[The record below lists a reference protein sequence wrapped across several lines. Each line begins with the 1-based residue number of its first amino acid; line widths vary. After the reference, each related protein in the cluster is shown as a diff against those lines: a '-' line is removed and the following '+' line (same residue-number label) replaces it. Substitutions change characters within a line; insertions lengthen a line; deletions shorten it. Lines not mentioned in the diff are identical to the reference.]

1 MDVDAPSPTAG
12 ESPPPTGGEA
22 PQGIL
27 DSLMGVS
34 AALGGV
40 LALGVATLV
49 VVSVLGRWLF
59 YLPVRGDFELV
70 RIATACAVF
79 AYLPYTQA
87 RRANIMVDTFTQR
100 LPRRVRDAIDAFWD
114 LVFAACMAACA
125 YGLYLGTFDAREN
138 YETTSEL
145 QLQMWPFI
153 LLCAAL
159 CALLA
164 ATATATA
171 FLKARGTR

>member
-1 MDVDAPSPTAG
+1 MDVDAPTS
-12 ESPPPTGGEA
+12 TGGEA
-22 PQGIL
+22 PHGTL
-27 DSLMGVS
+27 DRLTGFS
-34 AALGGV
+34 AALGGA
-40 LALGVATLV
+40 LAVGVAALV

-70 RIATACAVF
+70 RIATALAVF

-100 LPRRVRDAIDAFWD
+100 LPRRVRDAMDAFWD

>member
-1 MDVDAPSPTAG
+1 MDVDAPST
-12 ESPPPTGGEA
+12 TGGEA
-22 PQGIL
+22 AHSVL
-27 DSLMGVS
+27 DRLMGVS
-34 AALGGV
+34 AALGGL
-40 LALGVATLV
+40 LAVGVATLV

-100 LPRRVRDAIDAFWD
+100 LPPRVRDAMDAFWD
-114 LVFAACMAACA
+114 LVFAACMGACA
-125 YGLYLGTFDAREN
+125 YGLYLGAFDAREN

-153 LLCAAL
+153 LLCAGL

-171 FLKARGTR
+171 FLKVRGGN

>member
-1 MDVDAPSPTAG
+1 MDVDAPSTI
-12 ESPPPTGGEA
+12 GGEA
-22 PQGIL
+22 PHSVL
-27 DSLMGVS
+27 DRLMGVS
-34 AALGGV
+34 AALGGL
-40 LALGVATLV
+40 LAVGVATLV

-100 LPRRVRDAIDAFWD
+100 LPPRVRDAMDAFWD
-114 LVFAACMAACA
+114 LVFAACMGACA
-125 YGLYLGTFDAREN
+125 YSLYLGAFDAREN

-153 LLCAAL
+153 LLCAGL

-171 FLKARGTR
+171 FLKVRGGN

>member
-1 MDVDAPSPTAG
+1 MDVDAPSPA
-12 ESPPPTGGEA
+12 GGEA
-22 PQGIL
+22 PNSVL
-27 DSLMGVS
+27 DRLMGVS

-40 LALGVATLV
+40 LAVGVATLV
-49 VVSVLGRWLF
+49 TVSVLGRWLF

-100 LPRRVRDAIDAFWD
+100 LPPRVRDAMDAFWD
-114 LVFAACMAACA
+114 LVVAACMGACA
-125 YGLYLGTFDAREN
+125 YGLYLGAFDAREN

-153 LLCAAL
+153 LLCAGL

-171 FLKARGTR
+171 FLQVRGGN

>member
-1 MDVDAPSPTAG
+1 MDVDAPSPA
-12 ESPPPTGGEA
+12 GGEA
-22 PQGIL
+22 PHGVL
-27 DSLMGVS
+27 DRLMGVS
-34 AALGGV
+34 AALGGL
-40 LALGVATLV
+40 LAVGVATLV
-49 VVSVLGRWLF
+49 TVSVLGRWLF

-100 LPRRVRDAIDAFWD
+100 LPQRVRDAMDAFWD

-153 LLCAAL
+153 LLCALL

-164 ATATATA
+164 LTAVATAL
-171 FLKARGTR
+171 LKVRGGR

>member
-1 MDVDAPSPTAG
+1 MDVDTPSPAG
-12 ESPPPTGGEA
+12 AAAPHGLLERLMALSAFVGG
-22 PQGIL
+22 
-27 DSLMGVS
+27 
-34 AALGGV
+34 ALAIG
-40 LALGVATLV
+40 LATLV
-49 VVSVLGRWLF
+49 VVSVLGRWLL

-70 RIATACAVF
+70 RIATALAVF

-100 LPRRVRDAIDAFWD
+100 LPRRVNDAIDGFWD
-114 LVFAACMAACA
+114 LVFAGAMAVCA
-125 YGLYLGTFDAREN
+125 YGLYLGAFDAREN

-153 LLCAAL
+153 LVCAGL

-164 ATATATA
+164 ATALSTAI
-171 FLKARGTR
+171 LKARGGR

>member
-1 MDVDAPSPTAG
+1 MDVDAPSTI
-12 ESPPPTGGEA
+12 GGEA
-22 PQGIL
+22 PHSVL
-27 DSLMGVS
+27 DRLMGVS
-34 AALGGV
+34 AALGGL
-40 LALGVATLV
+40 LAVGVATLV

-100 LPRRVRDAIDAFWD
+100 LPPRVRDAMDAFWD
-114 LVFAACMAACA
+114 LVFAACMGACA
-125 YGLYLGTFDAREN
+125 YGLYLGAFDAREN

-153 LLCAAL
+153 LLCAGL

-171 FLKARGTR
+171 FLQVRGGN